1 MKRLLLFL
9 VLLLIAS
16 IVFVYLFI
24 PTKQSFSVTEL
35 VPCTATG
42 AVRTLAI
49 NKGWPGVQHND
60 SSYLFQQMHYTAKNM
75 QLNSFALQ
83 LKSESL
89 SANAVLLVE
98 EVHADTAK
106 FSINFVAVL
115 AANPVSRVLEFF
127 QLKKLKATATVL
139 LTEMKQSFADETIIY
154 GILIERTNVKDST
167 MISLRKTFRNEPT
180 VTDVYTMIDALRA
193 YISSNN
199 GEEQNA
205 PMLHVYK
212 EAEDS
217 YLAIVA
223 IPTKTDVTP
232 NENFLLKRMLAG
244 GFILTTDIT
253 GGTKTVEQA
262 LNVMKQY
269 VTDHR
274 KSTPAIP
281 FQLLLTDRRTE
292 SDTLKWKTKLYYP
305 IFY

>member
-9 VLLLIAS
+9 VLLLTAS

-24 PTKQSFSVTEL
+24 PAKQSFSVTEL

-49 NKGWPGVQHND
+49 NKGWPGEQHSD
-60 SSYLFQQMHYTAKNM
+60 SSYLFQQMRYTAQNM

-83 LKSESL
+83 LKNESL
-89 SANAVLLVE
+89 AANAVLLVE

-106 FSINFVAVL
+106 FSINAVAVL
-115 AANPVSRVLEFF
+115 AANPLSRVIEFF
-127 QLKKLKATATVL
+127 QLKKLKATASAM
-139 LTEMKQSFADETIIY
+139 LTDMKQSFTDETIIY
-154 GILIERTNVKDST
+154 GMLIERTNVKDST
-167 MISLRKTFRNEPT
+167 MISLRKTFPNEPT
-180 VTDVYTMIDALRA
+180 VQDVYAMIDAVRA

-199 GEEQNA
+199 AEEQNA

-217 YLAIVA
+217 YLAMVA
-223 IPTKTDVTP
+223 IPTKTDVVP
-232 NENFLLKRMLAG
+232 NETFLLKRMLAG
-244 GFILTTDIT
+244 GFILTTDVT
-253 GGTKTVEQA
+253 GGTKTVDHA
-262 LNVMKQY
+262 FAIMKQY

-292 SDTLKWKTKLYYP
+292 PDTLKWKTKLYYP